1 MIPDKIRTIP
11 QPYRKICAVSSP
23 MLMKPAVKH
32 PARFRL
38 FPSPFSHLAFLMALV
53 LTRRL
58 QPLRGMVDLAPV
70 VNVVLLLLCFF
81 LLSSSFVLQPG
92 IKVDP
97 PRSAVAVGT
106 PASRLIVAVAMAP
119 QQYDD
124 KGAPMKRQ
132 PILYFNDQI
141 VTLDGLRTALDQL
154 PEGRITPSLVVKAD
168 KDVPVDL
175 IASIID
181 VASRFPVVIAT
192 QPMTGAS
199 PQ

>member
-1 MIPDKIRTIP
+1 M
-11 QPYRKICAVSSP
+11 
-23 MLMKPAVKH
+23 
-32 PARFRL
+32 
-38 FPSPFSHLAFLMALV
+38 AFV

-58 QPLRGMVDLAPV
+58 QPLRGLVDLAPV

-106 PASRLIVAVAMAP
+106 PASRLVVAVAMAP

-124 KGAPMKRQ
+124 KGAPIKRL
-132 PILYFNDQI
+132 PVLYFNDQI
-141 VTLDGLRTALDQL
+141 VTLDGLRAALDQL
-154 PEGRITPSLVVKAD
+154 PASRITPPLVIKAD
-168 KDVPVDL
+168 KDVPLDL

-181 VASRFPVVIAT
+181 VASRFQVVIAT
-192 QPMTGAS
+192 QPIAGAGA
-199 PQ
+199 Q